1 MLPIF
6 LDNLTELNT
15 GRGSKLTQTISTK
28 LRYHPVLACVNIHVT
43 QAARYELAQDC
54 YEAVLY

>member
-6 LDNLTELNT
+6 LDNLIELNT

-28 LRYHPVLACVNIHVT
+28 LRYHPVYVVCVNIHMT
-43 QAARYELAQDC
+43 QAARHELAQDC
-54 YEAVLY
+54 Y